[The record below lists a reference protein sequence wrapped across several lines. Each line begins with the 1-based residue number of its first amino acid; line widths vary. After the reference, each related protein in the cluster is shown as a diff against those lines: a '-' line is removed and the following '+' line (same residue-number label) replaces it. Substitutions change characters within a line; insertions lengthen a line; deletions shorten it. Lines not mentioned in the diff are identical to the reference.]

1 MQVHF
6 KNNMKTILENEKL
19 TAEIGRIAETA
30 GYLWERGWAEY
41 NGGNIS
47 VNLTDI
53 TGEKEKTARAI
64 APAVE
69 LPQAMESLKGN
80 IFYVTGTGKRMRY
93 VSRSP
98 MENGSL
104 IRISP
109 DGTYYEIIAEQPV
122 KPTSELP
129 SHLSMHN
136 YLRSIGRE
144 SKVVLHTHPTEL
156 VALTHCTPYLNSA
169 AITRM
174 LWSMIP
180 ECRIIVPRGLGIVP
194 YEIPGTM
201 DLARATIKR
210 LERHDVVFWEK
221 HGILATE
228 SDVIDCFDVID
239 TLNKSA
245 QIYLCARQAGFEPEG
260 MTTGQ
265 LEGLV
270 PAFGLKD
277 SHLEE

>member
-1 MQVHF
+1 
-6 KNNMKTILENEKL
+6 MKTILENEKL

-129 SHLSMHN
+129 SHLSMHI

-221 HGILATE
+221 HGILATG

-245 QIYLCARQAGFEPEG
+245 QIYLCARQA
-260 MTTGQ
+260 
-265 LEGLV
+265 
-270 PAFGLKD
+270 
-277 SHLEE
+277 